1 VVTFIDERKRIS
13 VPSWVVDLESFRR
26 WMDADDLPEGARF
39 SYLNGEVWVDMSKE
53 QLFSHGQVKTEFASV
68 LNGLVK
74 VGQLGFYWVDGVLVS
89 NEAADV
95 SNKPDGV
102 FVATASL
109 QAGRVRPVEGMESGY
124 VELEGSPD
132 MVLEVVSDSSVQKDT
147 VLLREAYWKAGVREY
162 WLVDARKEPLAFD
175 ILKQGAKGYVATR
188 KQDGWVK
195 SAVFGKAFRLTQSS
209 HALGHP
215 QFTLAVG

>member
-1 VVTFIDERKRIS
+1 VVTFIDERNRIS

-26 WMDADDLPEGARF
+26 WMDADDLPDDARF
-39 SYLNGEVWVDMSKE
+39 YWVNGDVWVDMSKE
-53 QLFSHGQVKTEFASV
+53 QLFSHGQVKTKFAIV
-68 LNGLVK
+68 VGGLVEAS
-74 VGQLGFYWVDGVLVS
+74 QLGWYWVDGVLVS

-102 FVATASL
+102 FVATVSV
-109 QAGRVRPVEGMESGY
+109 QAGRVRLVEGTESGY
-124 VELEGSPD
+124 VELEGTPD

-147 VLLREAYWKAGVREY
+147 VLLRKAYWEAGIPEY

-175 ILKQGAKGYVATR
+175 ILKHGAKGYAATR

-195 SAVFGKAFRLTQSS
+195 SAVFGKAFQLTQSP

-215 QFTLAVG
+215 QFTLAVR